1 MKVLQPHTVA
11 GWLAIFF
18 IAAVLTACSGSNDIP
33 NPDEPLTGEEEY
45 IEMSAEKQMHYRL
58 LRTFYNIGG
67 QTEYQPSRGIV
78 LDEAKPSE
86 RSLESESYELALKD
100 FERFLTST
108 ENTGDFI
115 KRGSNGITVSL
126 DTLGSVKFSQAS
138 GNGVVA
144 KAEISL
150 NGAPE
155 YTILYRHA
163 SSFGDNELDLRD
175 QYAPGDYVS
184 FECRLD
190 QFTGYYDGSLKIHN
204 NGYKTCGRRVHGVVI
219 EVKENYM
226 YVFTSHTHSDRYED
240 HWKVAYLNYNCVTDW
255 EWREIYDA
263 WHKYRDDFID
273 TYHGVDGWSEADD
286 LYRIMEG
293 SYGYDFV
300 CAFGDDRG
308 LDHNLY
314 CARNT
319 FYSKTLRIKVDDL
332 RKGITTTGD
341 TWKAYRKETY
351 SAHCGYYWLY
361 PVHIHNNPKLL
372 YPVN

>member
-1 MKVLQPHTVA
+1 MKVLQPHTIA

-18 IAAVLTACSGSNDIP
+18 IAAVLTACSDSNDIRD
-33 NPDEPLTGEEEY
+33 PDEPLPGEEEY
-45 IEMSAEKQMHYRL
+45 VEMSAEKQMHYRL
-58 LRTFYNIGG
+58 LRTFYNICG
-67 QTEYQPSRGIV
+67 QTEYQPSMGIV

-100 FERFLTST
+100 FEVFLTST
-108 ENTGDFI
+108 ENTGDYI

-126 DTLGSVKFSQAS
+126 DTLGSVKFSPAS

-144 KAEISL
+144 KAEINL

-163 SSFGDNELDLRD
+163 SSFGDNELNFRD

-184 FECRLD
+184 FECRQDL
-190 QFTGYYDGSLKIHN
+190 FMGYYDGSLKPH
-204 NGYKTCGRRVHGVVI
+204 GGFETCGLRISGIVI

-226 YVFTSHTHSDRYED
+226 YVFTVHTHKRRYED
-240 HWKVAYLNYNCVTDW
+240 HWKVADIHINCVPDW
-255 EWREIYDA
+255 GWRKIYDA

-273 TYHGVDGWSEADD
+273 TYRGTNGWIEAQD
-286 LYRIMEG
+286 LYRIMEEG
-293 SYGYDFV
+293 GYGYDYV
-300 CAFGDDRG
+300 CAFGDDHG
-308 LDHNLY
+308 LDHDLY

-319 FYSKTLRIKVDDL
+319 VYSKTLRIKVDDL
-332 RKGITTTGD
+332 RKGITKTED
-341 TWKAYRKETY
+341 TWYAYRKKTY

-361 PVHIHNNPKLL
+361 PVDIRENPKLL